1 MSDTS
6 KAVLFEER
14 KAFLAVHAE
23 NIGSSFSRESGD
35 EIIKEYNVM
44 IEELRTRL
52 NVLSTSLFL
61 LHESTNTDDP
71 KAKRYLNSVNQEM
84 ERIRNIISK
93 YPKSTK

>member
-1 MSDTS
+1 MIS
-6 KAVLFEER
+6 
-14 KAFLAVHAE
+14 LAVHAE
-23 NIGSSFSRESGD
+23 KIDDGYEGRSGD
-35 EIIKEYNVM
+35 DIIREYNTM

-93 YPKSTK
+93 YPKNTK

>member
-1 MSDTS
+1 M
-6 KAVLFEER
+6 
-14 KAFLAVHAE
+14 AVHAE
-23 NIGSSFSRESGD
+23 NIKGEFVGGAGD
-35 EIIKEYNVM
+35 DIIHEYNVM

-61 LHESTNTDDP
+61 LHESTSTEDP

-93 YPKSTK
+93 YPKNTK

>member
-1 MSDTS
+1 MAT
-6 KAVLFEER
+6 
-14 KAFLAVHAE
+14 HAE
-23 NIGSSFSRESGD
+23 NTSNSYPGKGDDDIIREYDS
-35 EIIKEYNVM
+35 M

-61 LHESTNTDDP
+61 LHESTSSENP

-93 YPKSTK
+93 YPKNTK

>member
-1 MSDTS
+1 M
-6 KAVLFEER
+6 V
-14 KAFLAVHAE
+14 VHAE
-23 NIGSSFSRESGD
+23 NINSEYAGGSSED
-35 EIIKEYNVM
+35 IINEYNVM

-61 LHESTNTDDP
+61 LHETTSTENP

-93 YPKSTK
+93 YPKNTK

>member
-1 MSDTS
+1 M
-6 KAVLFEER
+6 
-14 KAFLAVHAE
+14 AVHAE
-23 NIGSSFSRESGD
+23 KIDDGYEGGGGD
-35 EIIKEYNVM
+35 DIIREYNTM

-93 YPKSTK
+93 YPKNTK